1 MKKVMCYVLLILAFL
16 FFVASLVCGLISYY
30 QPVTIFNWFG
40 FFSTVF
46 FLICIICFTAAIL
59 IR

>member
-1 MKKVMCYVLLILAFL
+1 MKKVMCYVLLILSFL

-46 FLICIICFTAAIL
+46 FLISITCFTAAIV